1 MNTQNINN
9 ASTIHGTQPF
19 SLYFN
24 NINDNI
30 VKNIQNEEEYKG
42 SLNFLDRFKGRIEK
56 IDRNGV
62 KVLMKK
68 TGAPINDE
76 LQPLDNI
83 NQYNYN
89 NNNYNN
95 NHSNYNDYVNNYINY
110 SRNNNSKIILPK
122 IQSFSENNIKTP
134 IHKSKNVNRSREQP
148 INSLMYFP
156 KVNTVDYIYARPNVI
171 KVGVSKKKKKKKKN
185 ISIEEDDYFE
195 NVGFKPYSLRNYNKI
210 MDNFKKNK
218 FNVLGYNNKNKEY
231 KNREIK
237 LLKRNNYSNNIEKNK
252 LGINKKFNLKSP
264 KEMEKEKLEEN
275 NLNSIRFKTN
285 QYGQRIV
292 FNVLNEINQKK
303 RENYEKMLLEKS
315 NEVKIKKSN
324 FYNKYYNKLID
335 NNKNEYM
342 NNLSK
347 LKESL
352 F

>member
-1 MNTQNINN
+1 MYTQNINN
-9 ASTIHGTQPF
+9 NPSTIHGTQPF

-30 VKNIQNEEEYKG
+30 IKNIQNEEEYKAN
-42 SLNFLDRFKGRIEK
+42 LNFLDRFKGRIEK
-56 IDRNGV
+56 IDRNGI
-62 KVLMKK
+62 KDLMKR
-68 TGAPINDE
+68 TGEPINDE
-76 LQPLDNI
+76 LQPLNSLNQYNDNI
-83 NQYNYN
+83 NSNYN
-89 NNNYNN
+89 NYRNNFN
-95 NHSNYNDYVNNYINY
+95 NY

-122 IQSFSENNIKTP
+122 LQSFSEYNIKSP
-134 IHKSKNVNRSREQP
+134 IHKSNIMNKNREKP
-148 INSLMYFP
+148 LNTLMYFP

-185 ISIEEDDYFE
+185 MSIEEDDSIE
-195 NVGFKPYSLRNYNKI
+195 NVGFKPYSIRDYKKI
-210 MDNFKKNK
+210 MDDFKKNK
-218 FNVLGYNNKNKEY
+218 FNGLGYNNKNNEY

-252 LGINKKFNLKSP
+252 LGINNKFRLKSP
-264 KEMEKEKLEEN
+264 KEMEKEQLEEN

-285 QYGQRIV
+285 QYGQRIA
-292 FNVLNEINQKK
+292 FNVLNEINQRK

-315 NEVKIKKSN
+315 NEGKIKKSH

-335 NNKNEYM
+335 NDKNEYM

-352 F
+352 I